1 VRITTIV
8 PRLGVH
14 ASKKKD
20 IDNGVEPVQRGGS
33 TITVK
38 TTFQSSLVITRG
50 KNSP

>member
-8 PRLGVH
+8 PRLGVY

-20 IDNGVEPVQRGGS
+20 IDKGVEPIKRGGS

-38 TTFQSSLVITRG
+38 QHFREI
-50 KNSP
+50 